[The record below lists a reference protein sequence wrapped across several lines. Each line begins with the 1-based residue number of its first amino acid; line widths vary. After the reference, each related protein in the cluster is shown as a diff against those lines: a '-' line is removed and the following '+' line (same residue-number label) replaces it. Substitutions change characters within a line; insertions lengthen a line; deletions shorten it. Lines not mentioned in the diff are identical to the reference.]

1 MGHLSLTPARVVVQL
16 QKLSVLYKNMVEI
29 AVFPFKIVQN
39 WGFNMISP
47 EIGFDI
53 IYKLSLK
60 TKQWISTTK
69 LPVLTLQVE
78 MSTDRTETRDWDSD
92 T

>member
-1 MGHLSLTPARVVVQL
+1 
-16 QKLSVLYKNMVEI
+16 
-29 AVFPFKIVQN
+29 
-39 WGFNMISP
+39 MISP

-60 TKQWISTTK
+60 ILKTKQWISTTK
-69 LPVLTLQVE
+69 LPVLPLQAE

-92 T
+92 K